1 MKKIGDIMKEM
12 GFREDASNSVK
23 EAFIKNLIKSAYGV
37 DVETPSEK
45 RTKEIKKLTGQSTEA
60 VATGAAASETQP
72 AQMSF
77 DFTKVS

>member
-45 RTKEIKKLTGQSTEA
+45 RTKEIKKLTGQETQA
-60 VATGAAASETQP
+60 VAVEGQP

>member
-23 EAFIKNLIKSAYGV
+23 EAFIKNLIRSAYGV

-45 RTKEIKKLTGQSTEA
+45 RTKEIKKLTGQSTEEA
-60 VATGAAASETQP
+60 QP
-72 AQMSF
+72 KQMSF

>member
-23 EAFIKNLIKSAYGV
+23 EAFIKNLIRNAYGV

-45 RTKEIKKLTGQSTEA
+45 RAKEIKKLTTKN
-60 VATGAAASETQP
+60 AAEEQP
-72 AQMSF
+72 VQMSF

>member
-23 EAFIKNLIKSAYGV
+23 EAFIKNLIRSAYGV

-45 RTKEIKKLTGQSTEA
+45 RTIVIKKLTGQSTEEA
-60 VATGAAASETQP
+60 KPKQK
-72 AQMSF
+72 SF